1 MLPSHSCGILGYSRH
16 YIICWG
22 RKYSHYGDS
31 LQVAHFQWQVL
42 TDNKDSPYHR
52 HIRNASHFPFLSA
65 IFSRNPLLI
74 SAVYG
79 SVQGDTWNSILY
91 SLVFVLFK
99 CVCWLLNYLLITIDL
114 FFCVLLFPV
123 VATFGGW
130 QLSSMTR
137 YRRLHVFRHPVPL
150 WSIESNIW
158 IRGDKVA
165 YMLSNVWAKD
175 AHVDITV
182 AVFVSF
188 EFILCILIFLSQPP
202 LLLCRASADTHVAI
216 RFTISIR
223 WCFCLCIWL
232 SGLPS
237 N

>member
-22 RKYSHYGDS
+22 WKYSLYGDS
-31 LQVAHFQWQVL
+31 LQVAHFQSQVT
-42 TDNKDSPYHR
+42 TDNEDSLYHH
-52 HIRNASHFPFLSA
+52 HICNASHFPFLSP
-65 IFSRNPLLI
+65 IYSRNPLWEF
-74 SAVYG
+74 AVYG
-79 SVQGDTWNSILY
+79 SVQGGTWYSILY

-99 CVCWLLNYLLITIDL
+99 FVNYLLNTIDL

-123 VATFGGW
+123 VTTFWGR

-137 YRRLHVFRHPVPL
+137 YRNLHVFRHPVPL
-150 WSIESNIW
+150 RSLESNIW
-158 IRGDKVA
+158 IRGNKVA
-165 YMLSNVWAKD
+165 YRLSNVWAQD

-182 AVFVSF
+182 AVFVSS

-202 LLLCRASADTHVAI
+202 LLLCRASMDTHMAI
-216 RFTISIR
+216 QFTFSIR
-223 WCFCLCIWL
+223 RCFCLGIWL